1 MPRSTR
7 SHPVSLA
14 DVLAYRNPGVV
25 ARYAKDHQASMAEA
39 EEVFG
44 ETLKWLY
51 LCYRSCTDRPRALG
65 LTMTPELEKIDWMWH
80 AFILFTRDYAAFCHG
95 YFGFF
100 LHHVPE
106 VEQAGDEVRAPDEA
120 AMRSLLGRQ
129 FSLVY
134 DVFGEDTLIRW
145 HDQCRY
151 AAESLHSARRP
162 RRPA

>member
-1 MPRSTR
+1 MPRATTSQL
-7 SHPVSLA
+7 VSLA

-39 EEVFG
+39 EEVFT

-51 LCYRSCTDRPRALG
+51 LCYRSCTDMPRSFG
-65 LTMTPELEKIDWMWH
+65 VTMTPELEKIDWMWH
-80 AFILFTRDYAAFCHG
+80 GFILFTRDYAAFCHK

-106 VEQAGDEVRAPDEA
+106 VEKGEDEITAPADA
-120 AMRSLLGRQ
+120 ALRSQLEQQ

-134 DVFGEDTLIRW
+134 DVLGEDTLIRW

-151 AAESLHSARRP
+151 APEPLPFTR
-162 RRPA
+162 